1 VQRTIGALLCA
12 CLLASC
18 SKAADTT
25 AGGSA
30 SGLHAWST
38 AGHLKV
44 GIQRSPTTLNPILA
58 GTTTE
63 SMINRL
69 SFSLLTTV
77 SADGKQTLPDLAAE
91 VPTEA
96 NGGISKDG
104 LTITYKL
111 RTGVKWHDGAPF
123 SSKDVKFSWSAIM
136 NDANNVPSR
145 TGYQEV
151 STVDTPDA
159 ATVIF
164 HLKRKFA
171 PFINTV
177 FGESDDPMCIIPEH
191 LLGKLKDVNRIPF
204 NNEPIGTGPFK
215 VARWIRND
223 HIELVANDDYFRG
236 KPKLRTIEI
245 KDIPDENTSVNSLRT
260 HDIDWIF
267 EASPNLYNVLK
278 SVPDIKLLLN
288 DQPQTLSIYINNAR
302 PLLSDVRVRRA
313 IAYAIDKQ
321 SLVNKTTG
329 GSARVAN
336 ADQPPFSWAY
346 EPNVMTYPPS
356 VAKAQAL
363 LKEAGFT
370 PGPLGI
376 MQKNGVPFSINLSY
390 NVENATRRLV
400 AVQVQAM
407 LKAIGIDAAI
417 KTYPADILFAN
428 FGQGGILKTGKYD
441 LNIAGWIAGVDPDDH
456 SLFGCDQFPPAGTN
470 YFHYCSKAMDAAQKE
485 ALDTYDQAKRKI
497 AYSKIQK
504 IIGTD
509 VPEFFVWYPRQLQ
522 PTNPDF
528 KGFAPNPVNEAWNA
542 YEWEI

>member
-1 VQRTIGALLCA
+1 MGALLCA

-18 SKAADTT
+18 SKTDTT
-25 AGGSA
+25 TTTAAVGTA
-30 SGLHAWST
+30 LHSWSQ
-38 AGHLKV
+38 AGHLRV
-44 GIQRSPTTLNPILA
+44 SIQRSPTTLNPILA
-58 GTTTE
+58 GNTTE

-69 SFSLLTTV
+69 TFSTLTTV
-77 SADGKQTLPDLAAE
+77 SADGKETLPELAAE

-111 RTGVKWHDGAPF
+111 RKDVKWQDGVPF
-123 SSKDVKFSWSAIM
+123 TSKDVKFTWSAIM

-145 TGYQEV
+145 TGYQEAK
-151 STVDTPDA
+151 TVETPDD

-171 PFINTV
+171 PFVDTV
-177 FGESDDPMCIIPEH
+177 FGESDDPMCILPEH
-191 LLGKLKDVNRIPF
+191 LLGKYKDVNKIPF
-204 NNEPIGTGPFK
+204 NNAPIGTGPFK
-215 VARWIRND
+215 VVKWVRND
-223 HIELVANDDYFRG
+223 HIELAAFDGYFRG
-236 KPKLRTIEI
+236 KPKLQTIDI
-245 KDIPDENTSVNSLRT
+245 KDIPDENTSVNALRT

-267 EASPNLYNVLK
+267 EASPNLYATIEKL
-278 SVPDIKLLLN
+278 PEIKILLN
-288 DQPQTLSIYINNAR
+288 NQPQTLSLYINNAR
-302 PLLSDVRVRRA
+302 PGLSDVRVRQA

-321 SLVNKTTG
+321 ALVNKTTG
-329 GSARVAN
+329 GSAQVAN

-346 EPNVMTYPPS
+346 EPNVATYPPS

-363 LKEAGFT
+363 LKAAGYT
-370 PGPLGI
+370 PGSNGI
-376 MQKNGVPFSINLSY
+376 VQKNGTPLSLDLSY

-400 AVQVQAM
+400 AVQLQSM
-407 LKAIGIDAAI
+407 IKAIGIDVAI

-441 LNIAGWIAGVDPDDH
+441 INVGGWIAGVDPDDH
-456 SLFGCDQFPPAGTN
+456 ALFGCDQFPPEGTN
-470 YFHYCSKAMDAAQKE
+470 YFRYCSRAMDAAQKE
-485 ALDTYDQAKRKI
+485 ALDTYNRAARKI

-504 IIGTD
+504 ILATD
-509 VPEFFVWYPRQLQ
+509 LPEIFIWYPRQLQ

-542 YEWEI
+542 YQWEI

>member
-1 VQRTIGALLCA
+1 MG
-12 CLLASC
+12 S
-18 SKAADTT
+18 
-25 AGGSA
+25 GSA
-30 SGLHAWST
+30 SGLHPWSS

-58 GTTTE
+58 GNTTE

-69 SFSLLTTV
+69 SFSMLTTV

-104 LTITYKL
+104 LTIAYKL
-111 RTGVKWHDGAPF
+111 RTGVKWHDGVPF
-123 SSKDVKFSWSAIM
+123 TSKDVKFTWSAIM
-136 NDANNVPSR
+136 NDQNNVPSR
-145 TGYQEV
+145 TGYEEV
-151 STVDTPDA
+151 ETVDTPDD
-159 ATVIF
+159 ATVVF

-171 PFINTV
+171 PFVNTV
-177 FGESDDPMCIIPEH
+177 FGESDDPMGVLPEH

-215 VARWIRND
+215 VTRWIRND
-223 HIELVANDDYFRG
+223 HIELVANDDYFKG

-278 SVPDIKLLLN
+278 SVPDVHILLN
-288 DQPQTLSIYINNAR
+288 SQPQTLSLYINNSR
-302 PLLSDVRVRRA
+302 PQLADVRVRQA
-313 IAYAIDKQ
+313 IAYAIDKKA
-321 SLVNKTTG
+321 LVNKTTG
-329 GSARVAN
+329 GSATVAQT
-336 ADQPPFSWAY
+336 DQPPFSWAY
-346 EPNVMTYPPS
+346 EPNVPTYPTS
-356 VAKAQAL
+356 VAKAKDM
-363 LKEAGFT
+363 LKAAGYT
-370 PGPLGI
+370 PGPDGI
-376 MQKNGVPFSINLSY
+376 MQKNGTPLAMNLSY

-400 AVQVQAM
+400 AIQMQAM
-407 LKAIGIDAAI
+407 LKAAGIDASI
-417 KTYPADILFAN
+417 KTYPADLLFAN
-428 FGQGGILKTGKYD
+428 YGQGGILKTAKFD
-441 LNIAGWIAGVDPDDH
+441 LNVGGWIAGVDPDDH
-456 SLFGCDQFPPAGTN
+456 SLFGCDQFPPNGTN
-470 YFHYCSKAMDAAQKE
+470 YFRYCSKAMDAAQKE

-504 IIGTD
+504 ILATD
-509 VPEFFVWYPRQLQ
+509 LPEIFIWYPRQLQ

-528 KGFAPNPVNEAWNA
+528 KGFTPNPVNEAWNA

>member
-1 VQRTIGALLCA
+1 MG
-12 CLLASC
+12 
-18 SKAADTT
+18 
-25 AGGSA
+25 GGST
-30 SGLHAWST
+30 SGLHPWSS

-58 GTTTE
+58 GNTTE

-77 SADGKQTLPDLAAE
+77 SADGKQTLPDLAAA

-123 SSKDVKFSWSAIM
+123 TSKDVKFTWSAIM
-136 NDANNVPSR
+136 NDQNNVPSR
-145 TGYQEV
+145 TGYEEV
-151 STVDTPDA
+151 KTVDTPDD
-159 ATVIF
+159 ATVVF

-171 PFINTV
+171 PFVNTV
-177 FGESDDPMCIIPEH
+177 FGESDDPMCVLPEH

-215 VARWIRND
+215 VTRWIRND
-223 HIELVANDDYFRG
+223 HLELVANDDYFKG

-245 KDIPDENTSVNSLRT
+245 KDIPNENTSVNSLRT

-278 SVPDIKLLLN
+278 SVPDVHILLN
-288 DQPQTLSIYINNAR
+288 SQPQTLSVYINNSR
-302 PLLSDVRVRRA
+302 PQLADVRVRQA

-321 SLVNKTTG
+321 ALVNKTTG
-329 GSARVAN
+329 GSATVAQ

-346 EPNVMTYPPS
+346 EPNVRTYPTS
-356 VAKAQAL
+356 VAKAKDM
-363 LKEAGFT
+363 LKAAGYT
-370 PGPLGI
+370 PGPDGI
-376 MQKNGVPFSINLSY
+376 MQKNGTPLAMNLSY

-400 AVQVQAM
+400 AVQIQSM
-407 LKAIGIDAAI
+407 LKAAGIDASI
-417 KTYPADILFAN
+417 KTYPADLLFAN
-428 FGQGGILKTGKYD
+428 YGQGGILKTGKFD
-441 LNIAGWIAGVDPDDH
+441 LNVGGWIAGVDPDDH
-456 SLFGCDQFPPAGTN
+456 ALFGCDQFPPNGTN
-470 YFHYCSKAMDAAQKE
+470 YFRYCSKAMDAAQKE

-504 IIGTD
+504 ILATD
-509 VPEFFVWYPRQLQ
+509 LPEIFIWYPRQLQ

-528 KGFAPNPVNEAWNA
+528 KGFTPNPVNEAWNA